1 MNLFGVSLLILSIC
15 IILGQ
20 SKPRGHPKKCSDDSD
35 CNPGY
40 TCKFIEKLG
49 FKLCAKPKHH
59 QDHQEG
65 GSAGHFRNAKRSRKP
80 KLTRAAAPVTDELSP
95 ARNGAPTQGGAPPS
109 SKTEDDYLEE
119 PVEGGNAG
127 ADGQEPPYPQD
138 GDPEVE
144 EPEAGQPEDNSSTY
158 EGEEEDYPG
167 DADSEV
173 PEEEGNPKGEDS
185 EIGENG
191 NYLLK
196 IYKGTKPASG
206 TSTMAL
212 VLFLLHPVNPNS
224 NMFCNIGSRPK
235 SSTLV
240 LVILRPVWFSC
251 RSLIIIH

>member
-65 GSAGHFRNAKRSRKP
+65 GPAGHFRNAKRSRKP
-80 KLTRAAAPVTDELSP
+80 KLTRAAAPVADELELSP
-95 ARNGAPTQGGAPPS
+95 GSGPPSHNARNGAPTNGGAPPS
-109 SKTEDDYLEE
+109 SKTEDDYLEA

-127 ADGQEPPYPQD
+127 ADGSKPPYPEK
-138 GDPEVE
+138 GDEQPGD
-144 EPEAGQPEDNSSTY
+144 GQPEEDSEY
-158 EGEEEDYPG
+158 GPEGEDEDYPA
-167 DADSEV
+167 DADSDSEV
-173 PEEEGNPKGEDS
+173 PEEEEDPKGEDS

-191 NYLLK
+191 NYFLK

-212 VLFLLHPVNPNS
+212 ILFLLHPVNPNS

-235 SSTLV
+235 SS
-240 LVILRPVWFSC
+240 
-251 RSLIIIH
+251 